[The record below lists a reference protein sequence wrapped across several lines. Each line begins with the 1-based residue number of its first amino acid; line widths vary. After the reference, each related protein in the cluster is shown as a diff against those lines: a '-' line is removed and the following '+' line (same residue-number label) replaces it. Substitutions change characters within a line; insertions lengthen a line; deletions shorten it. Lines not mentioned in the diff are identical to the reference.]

1 MKYYLFDIDG
11 TLTEPR
17 NKMTEAHYEF
27 FLSFVQ
33 KNKVILITGSD
44 YEKVIEQ
51 IGEPILKHV
60 ELYCCSG
67 NVYYSNGI
75 LKTKY
80 ESVYLNNNK
89 DLLKDIDNF
98 IYSSKYK
105 IKTGNHIEK
114 RTGML
119 NISSI
124 GRNATKEQRL
134 EYKKWDQINKE
145 RETFQNYLLEKYL
158 YIEVNIGGE
167 ISIDIMEKNK
177 DKSQIVDIY
186 KKHEILFFGDKCFFG
201 GNDFRISE
209 KIKDI
214 RRNGLCC

>member
-1 MKYYLFDIDG
+1 MRYYIFDIDG

-17 NKMTEAHYEF
+17 NKMTKVHNEF
-27 FLSFVQ
+27 FLSFVK

-44 YEKVIEQ
+44 YEKIIEQ
-51 IGEPILKHV
+51 IDEPILKQV

-67 NVYYSNGI
+67 NVYYLNGN

-80 ESVYLNNNK
+80 ESIYLSNN

-98 IYSSKYK
+98 IYLSKYK
-105 IKTGNHIEK
+105 IKTGKHIEK

-134 EYKKWDQINKE
+134 EYKKWDQMNRE
-145 RETFQNYLLEKYL
+145 REIFQNYLLEKYP

-177 DKSQIVDIY
+177 DKSQIEISNDI
-186 KKHEILFFGDKCFFG
+186 IFFGDKCFFG
-201 GNDFRISE
+201 GNDFSISE
-209 KIKDI
+209 KIKNI
-214 RRNGLCC
+214 GRNSLCC